1 MFRKRFIITF
11 TSIIL
16 VLGFLISLMKNNY
29 IFDKIQN
36 TKTTSLDKKVYTSK
50 KYESASKKYTEKF
63 LLLSD

>member
-36 TKTTSLDKKVYTSK
+36 TKTTNLDKKVYTSK
-50 KYESASKKYTEKF
+50 EYESASKKYTEKF